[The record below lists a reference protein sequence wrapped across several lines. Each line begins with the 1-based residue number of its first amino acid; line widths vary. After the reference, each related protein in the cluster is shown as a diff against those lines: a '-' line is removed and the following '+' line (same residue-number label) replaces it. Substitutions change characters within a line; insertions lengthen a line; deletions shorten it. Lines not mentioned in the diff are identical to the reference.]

1 MVAIVAVAVVVAVAA
16 CALDFVFDFLR
27 VFPTPHSFSQLHQT
41 LKTGDFFGEECALT
55 IERVVSARAVRSV
68 DYSDLLRL
76 KRDAIKQLKEDLD
89 AITFQ
94 VRQAALCSCK
104 YSRKRRRRRC
114 SKSAFEPDSRFSVPL
129 LLCIVSPLSSGP
141 INSPRTSRHCPGPGK
156 NLSTGRND
164 ARPWESNL

>member
-1 MVAIVAVAVVVAVAA
+1 MRLILSLTFSASPV
-16 CALDFVFDFLR
+16 
-27 VFPTPHSFSQLHQT
+27 PHAHHLQLYQT

-94 VRQAALCSCK
+94 VRQVVL
-104 YSRKRRRRRC
+104 
-114 SKSAFEPDSRFSVPL
+114 
-129 LLCIVSPLSSGP
+129 
-141 INSPRTSRHCPGPGK
+141 
-156 NLSTGRND
+156 
-164 ARPWESNL
+164 